1 MWRLALA
8 LGLAIPALVAGAS
21 AVRAADANCTGSLDG
36 NITGN
41 VVVPNGGACTLTNAT
56 VAGNVQ
62 VLQNAALTV
71 DATAQPTTIGGS
83 VQAVGCVS
91 AILEGGV
98 TVTGSVE
105 IVRCSQQSGFIGP
118 GVKIGGAFQ
127 CSNDAGAA
135 RPTSARSKAAC
146 RSRAAAPPT
155 SALSQSVGPA
165 VQRQH
170 RAADTRFGADFV
182 TGSLQGQCAAS
193 LGFAPP
199 TTAPSCI
206 ASTLNVPNVSIISG
220 GMVQPQPPVWAA
232 GRVSTSRNSPR

>member
-8 LGLAIPALVAGAS
+8 FLLAIPVLVGGAS
-21 AVRAADANCTGSLDG
+21 AVRAADANCTGSLSG

-127 CSNDAGAA
+127 CSNDAGGCEADLGTVQGSLQIQGSSTA
-135 RPTSARSKAAC
+135 DISLVSVGGSLQCGGNT
-146 RSRAAAPPT
+146 AAPT
-155 SALSQSVGPA
+155 HNFGP
-165 VQRQH
+165 
-170 RAADTRFGADFV
+170 DFV
-182 TGSLQGQCAAS
+182 TGSLQGQCA
-193 LGFAPP
+193 
-199 TTAPSCI
+199 
-206 ASTLNVPNVSIISG
+206 TLLQGS
-220 GMVQPQPPVWAA
+220 A
-232 GRVSTSRNSPR
+232 GLPARA